1 MTRMLPAAVIVALG
15 GLPAFAVD
23 VVNKDNRTHEL
34 SVMTEGGVRK
44 VVIKA
49 GATLSDI
56 CDACQIMLPNDSIEA
71 SGDQVVIIQANAF
84 LPMR

>member
-1 MTRMLPAAVIVALG
+1 MTRMLPAAVIAALV
-15 GLPAFAVD
+15 GLPALAVD

-44 VVIKA
+44 VVVKA
-49 GATLSDI
+49 GATLSDV
-56 CDACQIMLPNDSIEA
+56 CDACQIMLPEDSVEA
-71 SGDQVVIIQANAF
+71 SGDQVVVIQANAF

>member
-1 MTRMLPAAVIVALG
+1 MTRMLPAVAIVALV
-15 GLPAFAVD
+15 GLPALAVD

-34 SVMTEGGVRK
+34 SVMTESGVRK

-49 GATLSDI
+49 GATLPDV
-56 CDACQIMLPNDSIEA
+56 CDACQIMLPEDSVEA